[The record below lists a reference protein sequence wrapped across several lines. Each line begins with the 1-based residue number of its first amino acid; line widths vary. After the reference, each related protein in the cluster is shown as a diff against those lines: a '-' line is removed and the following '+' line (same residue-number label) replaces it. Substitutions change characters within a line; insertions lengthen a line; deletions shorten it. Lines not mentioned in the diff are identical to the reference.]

1 LASSSIR
8 TKGLVTVST
17 SHELHTHTH
26 RARLQYSKVYIAVY
40 IYISIYAQWIDIHQ
54 LERIKQKGGCRSSSS
69 HHHIE
74 SVRRWL
80 CVCVVMRLGGGGPAI
95 DFPVRVP
102 HTHTQHSWRSS
113 SLFSF
118 APTFYFHYSSLR
130 LSLLCRVSISIARPP
145 SIIQVHRSQRPR
157 PASLYGQ
164 NLNDLDRRPSSI
176 HVY

>member
-113 SLFSF
+113 SLFF
-118 APTFYFHYSSLR
+118 CYPTFYFHS
-130 LSLLCRVSISIARPP
+130 LSL
-145 SIIQVHRSQRPR
+145 
-157 PASLYGQ
+157 SLV
-164 NLNDLDRRPSSI
+164 SSI
-176 HVY
+176 YLDSSPAINNSSASQPEAAAGVSLWPKPKRLR